1 MPTREQAVDA
11 IYGAFNTAWS
21 TNPTYP
27 VVWPNKT
34 PEVEVMKQ
42 GNPWAFVRIAHGNGR
57 QRTLAG
63 ADGTKLWQRRG
74 QFICEISAQSG
85 TGTNQAN
92 DLAELVE
99 TAFRGKTINGVA
111 FRVIQ
116 SREGGMRGNWFLVTV
131 TVDFEYDEVV

>member
-27 VVWPNKT
+27 VVWTNKT

-42 GNPWAFVRIAHGNGR
+42 GNPWAFVKIVHSKGR
-57 QRTLAG
+57 QKTLAG
-63 ADGTKLWQRRG
+63 ADGKKLWGNTG
-74 QFICEISAQSG
+74 QFICEISSKSG
-85 TGTNQAN
+85 TGVNQAGG
-92 DLAELVE
+92 LVSLVE
-99 TAFRGKTINGVA
+99 AAFKAKTVDGVT
-111 FRVIQ
+111 FRSIQ
-116 SREGGMRGNWFLVTV
+116 SRENGMRGNWFLVTV

>member
-42 GNPWAFVRIAHGNGR
+42 GNPWAFVRIVHGDGR
-57 QRTLAG
+57 QRTLSG

-85 TGTNQAN
+85 TGTNQAGG
-92 DLAELVE
+92 LVSLVE
-99 TAFRGKTINGVA
+99 SAFKAKTVGGVT
-111 FRVIQ
+111 FRSIR
-116 SREGGMRGNWFLVTV
+116 SRESGMRGNWFLVTV